1 MAKKV
6 NANEASKKQVTVEAG
21 ATAGAKRIVDV
32 VDIWVGRSPESFAK
46 GLISKDLPEL
56 SCDDVLD
63 KNVMIFGYQERTGK
77 IKGKDT
83 EYLITLVTVGD
94 EMKLYSLIVGGM
106 VLVRKIRE
114 VGHSEAL
121 PAVGRIIKPEG
132 KAYFDFVA

>member
-1 MAKKV
+1 MAKKL
-6 NANEASKKQVTVEAG
+6 NANEEQKKQVTVDAGEA
-21 ATAGAKRIVDV
+21 AGAKRIVDV
-32 VDIWVGRSPESFAK
+32 VDVWVGRSPDSFQK

-56 SCDDVLD
+56 SCDDILD
-63 KNVMIFGYQERTGK
+63 REVTIFGYQERSGK

-83 EYLITLVTVGD
+83 EYLITLVTVEG
-94 EMKLYSLIVGGM
+94 ETKLYSLIVGGM

-121 PAVGRIIKPEG
+121 PAIGRVVKPEG

>member
-1 MAKKV
+1 MAKKL
-6 NANEASKKQVTVEAG
+6 NANEGQKKQVAVGAD
-21 ATAGAKRIVDV
+21 ATAGARRIVDV
-32 VDIWVGRSPESFAK
+32 VDIWTGRSPESFQA

-63 KNVMIFGYQERTGK
+63 REVVILGYQERTGK

-83 EYLITLVTVGD
+83 EYLICLVTVDGED
-94 EMKLYSLIVGGM
+94 KLYSLIVGGM

-121 PAVGRIIKPEG
+121 PAIGRIIKPVD

>member
-1 MAKKV
+1 MAKKL
-6 NANEASKKQVTVEAG
+6 NANDEQKKQITVDAG
-21 ATAGAKRIVDV
+21 SLENAKRIVDV
-32 VDIWVGRSPESFAK
+32 VDVWVGRSPDSFEK

-63 KNVMIFGYQERTGK
+63 RQVVILGYQERTGK
-77 IKGKDT
+77 IKGKET
-83 EYLITLVTVGD
+83 EYLICLVTVDG
-94 EMKLYSLIVGGM
+94 EPKLYSLIVGGM

-121 PAVGRIIKPEG
+121 PAIGRIIKPTG